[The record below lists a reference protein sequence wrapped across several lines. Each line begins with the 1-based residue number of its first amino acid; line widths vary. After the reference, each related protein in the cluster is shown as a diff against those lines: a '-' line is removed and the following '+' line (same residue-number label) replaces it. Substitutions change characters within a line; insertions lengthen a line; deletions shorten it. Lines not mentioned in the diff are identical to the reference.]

1 MPHDLRLGPWSH
13 SIGTEQQ
20 ITSSI
25 HIDVSRNG
33 PVGSVAYLNEL
44 PAPLRRPM
52 MPTGGVTLDRRARK
66 WRLARRLTTRK

>member
-1 MPHDLRLGPWSH
+1 MPHDLRLGPWSR

-44 PAPLRRPM
+44 PAPAE
-52 MPTGGVTLDRRARK
+52 TSDDADRRCHARSTG
-66 WRLARRLTTRK
+66 A